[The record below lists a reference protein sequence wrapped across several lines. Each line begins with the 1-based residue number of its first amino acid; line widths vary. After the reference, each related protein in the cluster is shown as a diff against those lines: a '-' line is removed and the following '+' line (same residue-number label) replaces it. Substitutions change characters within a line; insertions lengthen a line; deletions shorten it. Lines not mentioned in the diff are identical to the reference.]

1 MVPFA
6 RWTAYTISVLI
17 GAFFYAAQQAAWLF
31 PERRALVFCAVAAI
45 IAILALL
52 AGIASGARVM
62 TKDALRFATAP
73 SLFAVSA
80 FGFFLL
86 VESDAARLG
95 VAASAAGLMLV
106 YFTQLEKAMMN
117 RGTAAADLLHLLHAF
132 HAVTLFYGYAFAFGI
147 SSYVDVSTL
156 TITVIAGI
164 VSAAVAWYSL
174 PMPVSGEVK
183 VRRLL
188 AVAFGVVGAELY
200 VALSYLPT
208 APVVNATA
216 AVILLTSA
224 LHVCRQ
230 VAAGMAN
237 VRMHRHELATASLL
251 VAIVLLTAR
260 WA

>member
-1 MVPFA
+1 M
-6 RWTAYTISVLI
+6 
-17 GAFFYAAQQAAWLF
+17 
-31 PERRALVFCAVAAI
+31 
-45 IAILALL
+45 
-52 AGIASGARVM
+52 ASGARIM

-73 SLFAVSA
+73 ALFAVSA

-95 VAASAAGLMLV
+95 VAASAAGLMLI

-117 RGTAAADLLHLLHAF
+117 RGPATADLLHLLHAL

-147 SSYVDVSTL
+147 STYVDVSTP
-156 TITVIAGI
+156 TVAAIAGV

-174 PMPVSGEVK
+174 PMPVTGEVR

-188 AVAFGVVGAELY
+188 ALAFGVLGSELY

-237 VRMHRHELATASLL
+237 GRAHRHELATASLL
-251 VAIVLLTAR
+251 VALVLLTAR